1 MTVIQERINA
11 RRKNKHLSRVDLRDN
26 AGEEEARQVDIIKY
40 PAVKINIPRQLC
52 SARNAIGV
60 ELLVGEVISS
70 IRMGQEENVR
80 IICLCGVEGIGK
92 TVAAAVIFERICLNF
107 ECFVFLNEIG
117 EADQVGILGL
127 QKKLLRNLK
136 KVERWRTN
144 DDIQT
149 DINKINS
156 NDDIQTNINKI
167 NSNMCRKRIF
177 LVLDNVTSKE
187 QIDYFGAGERDLLC
201 CGSRILITTRSQNLL
216 KDLDV
221 DDKYIVKGLDRN
233 EALQLFCRHAWKRE
247 EPQEGYEELS
257 RSLAHYAGGNP
268 SSLKRLGS
276 YLHGKSE
283 HQWRQTLE
291 KLVKCPY
298 LDSLFRSFWSV
309 GPYGGQGDDA
319 FDDGAH
325 TGVRQIRLYGQSIIE
340 SMTIDYDQ
348 NGSLVRSHQHGTH
361 VHGIERVSFLPL

>member
-1 MTVIQERINA
+1 
-11 RRKNKHLSRVDLRDN
+11 
-26 AGEEEARQVDIIKY
+26 
-40 PAVKINIPRQLC
+40 
-52 SARNAIGV
+52 
-60 ELLVGEVISS
+60 
-70 IRMGQEENVR
+70 MGQEEDVR
-80 IICLCGVEGIGK
+80 VICLCGVEGIGK
-92 TVAAAVIFERICLNF
+92 TVEATVIFERICLNF

-127 QKKLLRNLK
+127 QKKLLCNLT
-136 KVERWRTN
+136 KVERWRMN

-167 NSNMCRKRIF
+167 NGNDNIQTNINKINSNMCRRRIF

-221 DDKYIVKGLDRN
+221 DDKYIVKGLDQN

-257 RSLAHYAGGNP
+257 RSLAHYAG
-268 SSLKRLGS
+268 
-276 YLHGKSE
+276 
-283 HQWRQTLE
+283 
-291 KLVKCPY
+291 
-298 LDSLFRSFWSV
+298 
-309 GPYGGQGDDA
+309 
-319 FDDGAH
+319 
-325 TGVRQIRLYGQSIIE
+325 
-340 SMTIDYDQ
+340 
-348 NGSLVRSHQHGTH
+348 
-361 VHGIERVSFLPL
+361 